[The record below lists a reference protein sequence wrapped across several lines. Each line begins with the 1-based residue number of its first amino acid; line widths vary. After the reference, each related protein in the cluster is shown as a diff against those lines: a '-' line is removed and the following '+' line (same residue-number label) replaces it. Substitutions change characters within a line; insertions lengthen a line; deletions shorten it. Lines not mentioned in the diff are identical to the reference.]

1 MSAIGVLAG
10 IKKFF
15 EIKKRTDVSSTCL
28 KLHRWTA
35 ALLILF
41 SVLTSCK
48 QFFGHNI
55 NCMLGSGSAIP
66 PGVFESYC
74 FMSGTYTLPVI
85 SSNLTTIHHWIGTG
99 ELNAGG
105 SEEGTKYHNYY
116 QWVPILVALQ
126 AALCY
131 LPWHIW
137 KGVEGGKV
145 EMLLSDISQ
154 EPITEIS
161 LSDQVSKLANFLI
174 TRGGWFA
181 SSARWMV
188 LCQFLCLVSS
198 VSQMYFMNAILQGD
212 FLGLGF
218 NLFSVDLLKKDLVKV
233 FPTVVKCSMS
243 FVGPSGNVVN
253 NSGLCTL
260 PINILN
266 EKMYLV
272 LWVWFLLITTI
283 TCLSFLLWLLLLVSP
298 SFRQMQLQRLSPS
311 SPTHTARSV
320 ANQSFGDF
328 VLLALIANNV
338 DSATL
343 KALYEQLSDDTI
355 APRLRKF

>member
-1 MSAIGVLAG
+1 MSAIGVLSG

-15 EIKKRTDVSSTCL
+15 EIKKKTDVSSTCL
-28 KLHRWTA
+28 RLHRWTA
-35 ALLILF
+35 ALLVLC

-48 QFFGHNI
+48 QFFGNNI
-55 NCMLGSGSAIP
+55 NCMVGSSSPIP
-66 PGVFESYC
+66 YGVFESYC

-99 ELNAGG
+99 ETNAGG
-105 SEEGTKYHNYY
+105 AEEGTKYHNYY
-116 QWVPILVALQ
+116 QWVPILLALQ

-145 EMLLSDISQ
+145 EMLLSDISK

-161 LSDQVSKLANFLI
+161 LSDQVSKLGNFLI
-174 TRGGWFA
+174 TKGGWFS
-181 SSARWMV
+181 SSAKYMV
-188 LCQFLCLVSS
+188 LCQLLCLVSS
-198 VSQMYFMNAILQGD
+198 VGQMYVMNAILQGE
-212 FLGLGF
+212 FLSLGF

-243 FVGPSGNVVN
+243 YVGPSGNVVN

-260 PINILN
+260 PINIIN
-266 EKMYLV
+266 EKIYLF

-283 TCLSFLLWLLLLVSP
+283 TSLSFLLWLLLLVSP
-298 SFRQMQLQRLSPS
+298 SIRQMQLQRLSPS
-311 SPTHTARSV
+311 SPTHKARSV

-338 DSATL
+338 DPATL
-343 KALYEQLSDDTI
+343 KVLYEHLSDDTI